1 MNLKNRKITKKW
13 GRTDAFYKTNLLK
26 NAIPGTEM
34 FERQTVTCLPAYK
47 HAFIQLALS
56 SRGKAVLSSIC
67 IILRDN
73 TRSNKTAELLY
84 RFI

>member
-1 MNLKNRKITKKW
+1 LNLKNRKITKKW

-47 HAFIQLALS
+47 HAFI
-56 SRGKAVLSSIC
+56 
-67 IILRDN
+67 
-73 TRSNKTAELLY
+73 
-84 RFI
+84 

>member
-1 MNLKNRKITKKW
+1 MGKEQ
-13 GRTDAFYKTNLLK
+13 DAFYKTNLLK

-67 IILRDN
+67 IVLRDN
-73 TRSNKTAELLY
+73 ARSNKTAELLY

>member
-1 MNLKNRKITKKW
+1 MGKNGCFLQNKFI
-13 GRTDAFYKTNLLK
+13 K

-67 IILRDN
+67 IVLRDN
-73 TRSNKTAELLY
+73 ARSNKTAELLY